1 MGRDPERD
9 ALVDSGVEVLGVR
22 CCLEPGDDGVVAE
35 GGSLGHKFASG
46 PTPDKSRTH

>member
-22 CCLEPGDDGVVAE
+22 CCLEPVDDGVVAA
-35 GGSLGHKFASG
+35 GGSCGH
-46 PTPDKSRTH
+46 D